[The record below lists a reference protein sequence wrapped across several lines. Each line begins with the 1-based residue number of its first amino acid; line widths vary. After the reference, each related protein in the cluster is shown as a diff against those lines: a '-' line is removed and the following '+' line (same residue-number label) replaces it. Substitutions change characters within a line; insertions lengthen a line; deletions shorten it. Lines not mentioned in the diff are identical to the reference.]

1 MPDGSQVYSNI
12 PIFLRGGV
20 YVNIDNS
27 RAIGGL
33 FLDAYRLLLC
43 GQKLAAGTATANVPV
58 RVPSA
63 NAAAGLF
70 GLNSMLHHM
79 AQRVFDQAPYLEVWA
94 IPQADNGAGV
104 AAVGSVT
111 VATAPTGSGTIAFYV
126 GGERCTV
133 GVVAGQ
139 TTAQVAT
146 AIQAAV
152 AGLVKQYVTAAVDG
166 VNTSKVNFTALHKGE
181 AYNFI
186 DLRHSY
192 FRNETLPAGLTLTFV
207 AMTGGTGNPDMTA
220 AIAAFG
226 PGRWA
231 KIAMPYI
238 DTANLTLLEN
248 ELLTRFGPTVQKEGI
263 AHAFASGN
271 VGTLLALGNS
281 RNSPFVS
288 IGGLKKVPAPPFAL
302 AARYAALAADA
313 AIIDPARQ
321 LRSLILKNEL
331 PPEEGDRLT
340 DAERESLLRD
350 GIATWTI
357 GPDGLMRNERAVT
370 TYQTDPNSVPDPSYR
385 DVESLECL
393 FALRA
398 DIRGFVLTNYPRH
411 KLADD
416 GPGIVAG
423 QNIMT
428 PAFMKSALAARGFL
442 WVQRGLIED
451 YEQFLADLAVTRHPD
466 DVDRLNALIRPNII
480 NNFRTL
486 AAELQFIL

>member
-1 MPDGSQVYSNI
+1 MPDGVFSTI
-12 PIFLRGGV
+12 PIYLRGGT
-20 YVNIDNS
+20 YINIDNS
-27 RAIGGL
+27 RAVGGL
-33 FLDAYRLLLC
+33 YFDAYRVLLL
-43 GQKLAAGTATANVPV
+43 GQKLNAGSATANTLV

-63 NAAAGLF
+63 TAAAGLF

-79 AQRVFDQAPYLEVWA
+79 AQRVFDQSPYLEVWA
-94 IPQADNGAGV
+94 VPMADLGGGV
-104 AAVGSVT
+104 LATGSV
-111 VATAPTGSGTIAFYV
+111 VVGGAPTANGTIAFYV
-126 GGERCTV
+126 GGERVTI
-133 GVVAGQ
+133 GVATGQ
-139 TTAQVAT
+139 TTAQIAT

-152 AGLVKQYVTAAVDG
+152 AAATKQYVTAAVDG

-192 FRNETLPAGLTLTFV
+192 FRGEALPAGVTLTFT
-207 AMTGGTGNPDMTA
+207 AMSGGTGNPDITA

-226 PGRWA
+226 AGRWA
-231 KIAMPYI
+231 KIAMPYT
-238 DTANLTLLEN
+238 DTSNLTLLEN

-263 AHAFASGN
+263 AHAFAVGN
-271 VGTLLALGNS
+271 VGALLSLGNS

-302 AARYAALAADA
+302 AARYCALAADA
-313 AIIDPARQ
+313 AIVDPARQ
-321 LRSLILKNEL
+321 LRSLILRNEL

-357 GPDGLMRNERAVT
+357 GADGLMRNERAVT
-370 TYQTDPNSVPDPSYR
+370 TYQTDPNSVPDPSFR

-428 PAFMKSALAARGFL
+428 PKFMKSALAARGFM
-442 WVQRGLIED
+442 WAQRGLIESYD
-451 YEQFLADLAVTRHPD
+451 QFVSDLAVTRAAD